1 MPGRKKSCRWL
12 FAVTGAVLS
21 WVLVAPPAAAQ
32 NAASGTNGN
41 KCVTSRDLAS
51 VVVDDGEF
59 AGTQFRVT
67 TDKKGRAFFNDSRAE
82 GDWINLA
89 AIPYAPSCVVD
100 AALGYTESGATPP
113 AKPNSLYVD
122 LLAANGTVY
131 QAVCTISADDQF
143 RAYNIASF
151 CGDRFVPVPG
161 TPVG

>member
-1 MPGRKKSCRWL
+1 M
-12 FAVTGAVLS
+12 TGTVLS

-32 NAASGTNGN
+32 NAVRMDSHVGSGAFEKGGN

-67 TDKKGRAFFNDSRAE
+67 TDTEGRAFFNDSRAE

-113 AKPNSLYVD
+113 APKKPNSLYVD

-131 QAVCTISADDQF
+131 QAVCTINKDDPF
-143 RAYNIASF
+143 RAYNIAAF
-151 CGDRFVPVPG
+151 CGDRFIPVPG

>member
-1 MPGRKKSCRWL
+1 M
-12 FAVTGAVLS
+12 AGAVVS

-32 NAASGTNGN
+32 SAVRTESHVGSGESGTNGS
-41 KCVTSRDLAS
+41 KCVTNRDLAS

-67 TDKKGRAFFNDSRAE
+67 TDTRGRAFFNDSRAP

-89 AIPYAPSCVVD
+89 AVPYAPSCVVD
-100 AALGYTESGATPP
+100 ATLGYTESGTTPADP
-113 AKPNSLYVD
+113 NKKPNSLYVD
-122 LLAANGTVY
+122 LLTADGTAH
-131 QAVCTISADDQF
+131 QAVCTISKDEF

-151 CGDRFVPVPG
+151 CGDRFIRVPG